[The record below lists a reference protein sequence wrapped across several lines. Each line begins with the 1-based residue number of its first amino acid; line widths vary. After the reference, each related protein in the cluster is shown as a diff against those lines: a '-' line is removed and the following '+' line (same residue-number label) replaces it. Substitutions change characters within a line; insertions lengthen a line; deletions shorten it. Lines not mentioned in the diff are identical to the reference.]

1 MNVQIITTPQG
12 EEMVIL
18 PKNEFDT
25 LIEYNEDMEDIATV
39 ELFKEKLARGEE
51 ELIPSEVVDRIL
63 DGENKIRV
71 WREHRGL
78 SAKALAEAAEISPP
92 YLSEIENG
100 KKEGSVS
107 TYKKIAEAL
116 KLTVDDLI

>member
-18 PKNEFDT
+18 PKNEFDN
-25 LIEYNEDMEDIATV
+25 LIEYNEDMEDVATI
-39 ELFKEKLARGEE
+39 ELFKERLARGEE
-51 ELIPSEVVDRIL
+51 ELIPSEVVNRIL

-71 WREHRGL
+71 WREHRGM
-78 SAKALAEAAEISPP
+78 SAKALAEAVGISPP